1 MCNVSKNKFVE
12 IALKKCGFL
21 DLTPK
26 IVKDIEGEL
35 AERYNTAAEDDDASY
50 PATYG
55 GVIYHSESL
64 ITEGAFSFRLK
75 NGLSDNQKEDLKNLI
90 NYDDFEVSV
99 ERTDYKQK
107 WTFRIQPE
115 ISPSSNERVDI
126 DVEMIISV
134 FNPSKFEIEATE
146 SSGDDKINFPELL
159 FIENLSS

>member
-12 IALKKCGFL
+12 ITLKKCGFL
-21 DLTPK
+21 ELAPK

-35 AERYNTAAEDDDASY
+35 AERYNAAAEEDDASY

-55 GVIYHSESL
+55 GVIYHSEPL

-115 ISPSSNERVDI
+115 ISKS
-126 DVEMIISV
+126 
-134 FNPSKFEIEATE
+134 
-146 SSGDDKINFPELL
+146 
-159 FIENLSS
+159 